1 MGQNRTREE
10 KMQYWGDFHL
20 RCKVMERL
28 ERKEERTI
36 VRLFRESHG
45 GMTIEEIRSK
55 IPYRSDAEFQ
65 EIYENEL
72 NKARF

>member
-20 RCKVMERL
+20 RCKVMERW
-28 ERKEERTI
+28 ERRHERMI
-36 VRLFRESHG
+36 VRLFKESQFG
-45 GMTIEEIRSK
+45 TTVEEMRASL
-55 IPYRSDAEFQ
+55 PVLSEAEFQ